1 MKIAVVGLGLI
12 GGSIA
17 KELNLRSLGSIKVFG
32 VDNNPEHMRK
42 AVDLGLI
49 EKGVSLDEACNIC
62 DVLIIAVPVNY
73 IEKVLLEVLDKINPT
88 TVVFDVGSTKKEIC
102 EAVKNHKNRSRF
114 VAAHPLAGTEF
125 SGPEAALLNLFA
137 GKKNIICE
145 QHLSDKD
152 AIAITHKIF
161 EFLGMHTFNL
171 DAEEHD
177 KHMAYVSHLSH
188 VTSFA
193 LSQTVLDIEK
203 DEKQIFNL
211 ASTGFASTAR
221 LAKCNPITWTAIF
234 EKNATFLSEAL
245 SVYIQKMEAFKKLVD
260 NVDTNG
266 MHASIVEANE
276 INRVLKGIKL
286 NKTT

>member
-1 MKIAVVGLGLI
+1 MKIAIVGLGLI

-17 KELNLRSLGSIKVFG
+17 KEINLRSLGTVEVFG
-32 VDNNPEHMRK
+32 VDNNPRHAAK
-42 AVDLGLI
+42 AEELGLVKDI
-49 EKGVSLDEACNIC
+49 FNLDYACQHCN
-62 DVLIIAVPVNY
+62 VIIVAVPVNL
-73 IEKVLLEVLDKINPT
+73 IDKILIKVLDKIDEST
-88 TVVFDVGSTKKEIC
+88 TVFDVGSTKKEIC
-102 EAVKNHKNRSRF
+102 KVVESHKMRHRF
-114 VAAHPLAGTEF
+114 VASHPLAGTEY
-125 SGPEAALLNLFA
+125 SGPEAAIMNLFN

-145 QHLSDKD
+145 EKYSDTD
-152 AIAITHKIF
+152 AVENTIKVF
-161 EFLGMHTFNL
+161 EFLGMKSYFL
-171 DAEEHD
+171 SAEEHD

-234 EKNATFLSEAL
+234 EKNSKYLSEAL
-245 SVYIQKMEAFKKLVD
+245 EVYIQKMKEFKELVD
-260 NVDTNG
+260 AVDTKG
-266 MHASIVEANE
+266 MHQSIVEANE

-286 NKTT
+286 NKPS